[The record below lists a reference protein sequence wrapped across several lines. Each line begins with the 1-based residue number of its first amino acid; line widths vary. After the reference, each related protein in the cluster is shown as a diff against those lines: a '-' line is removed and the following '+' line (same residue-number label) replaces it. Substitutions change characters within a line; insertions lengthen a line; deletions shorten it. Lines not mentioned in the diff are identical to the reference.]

1 MSNETTENI
10 QEALASVSEKLADLS
25 IQLRQNHNE
34 LDVEWTDVDDVVYYI
49 QKMRGKIAELQEKM
63 EPKKV
68 YRIEVNYTVSRYV
81 DVLARDEDEAQEA
94 AVEFADE
101 QLDLDSSWDWYMDN
115 HDTAEEFD
123 ADDVLYPD
131 VEV

>member
-10 QEALASVSEKLADLS
+10 QEALASVSLKLADLS
-25 IQLRQNHNE
+25 NQLRQNHNE
-34 LDVEWTDVDDVVYYI
+34 LDVEWTDVDDVIYFI
-49 QKMRGKIAELQEKM
+49 QKMRGRISELQEKL

-68 YRIEVNYTVSRYV
+68 YRVEVTYSVSRDV
-81 DVLARDEDEAQEA
+81 DVLASNEGDAQEA
-94 AVEFADE
+94 AIEYADE
-101 QLDLDSSWDWYMDN
+101 QLGLGTEWDWYMDN
-115 HDTAEEFD
+115 HDTVETFD